1 MKIQNEIK
9 WMESIDRKVEIIRES
24 NGIENNIGTKEY
36 GKKYDEYLE
45 TIRSQDPNYALIQKN
60 TWLTYRDY
68 EFEDLFYNPH
78 AKVSYS
84 LDEKT
89 DEVFEKPLDEFLE
102 EYKKYLII
110 KFYKNK

>member
-1 MKIQNEIK
+1 
-9 WMESIDRKVEIIRES
+9 
-24 NGIENNIGTKEY
+24 
-36 GKKYDEYLE
+36 
-45 TIRSQDPNYALIQKN
+45 
-60 TWLTYRDY
+60 
-68 EFEDLFYNPH
+68 LFYNPH

-84 LDEKT
+84 LDGKT